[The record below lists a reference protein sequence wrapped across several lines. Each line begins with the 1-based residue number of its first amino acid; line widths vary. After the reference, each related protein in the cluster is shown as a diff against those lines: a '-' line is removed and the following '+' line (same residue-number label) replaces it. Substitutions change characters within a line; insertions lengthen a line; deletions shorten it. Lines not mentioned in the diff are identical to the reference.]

1 MSLLAAAH
9 GVIILCYIIASYFIW
24 RGWNN
29 NRLEKKF
36 NTALR
41 DSAIAIADNMLEEV
55 ARNEKLVAEAKSQV
69 AAAMAAV
76 KADIDKGCPTAMPD
90 DPNDMMN
97 DPALLGSVLA
107 AIVVKYGEMRLGLKD
122 MALMEGNDYVSVYID
137 TATKEMILSTE
148 HNQGDGIS
156 FFNHTDPGDDETYH

>member
-1 MSLLAAAH
+1 MSFF
-9 GVIILCYIIASYFIW
+9 VIVHSIMIVCYASMTYFIW
-24 RGWNN
+24 RGWKRNA
-29 NRLEKKF
+29 LEKKF

-76 KADIDKGCPTAMPD
+76 KADIDKGYPTTMSD

-156 FFNHTDPGDDETYH
+156 FFNHDDPGDDETYH